1 MNENDGSLSLDQLVE
16 DDLFADFFGVTALA
30 LENGRG
36 PQIWLAG
43 DPEDLPDVAGDGHG
57 WDSNEYG
64 RAERDGAEVRSANRR
79 GDAISRHH
87 GQAGGHGDR
96 RALDR

>member
-16 DDLFADFFGVTALA
+16 DDLFADFFGATALA

-43 DPEDLPDVAGDGHG
+43 DPEDL
-57 WDSNEYG
+57 
-64 RAERDGAEVRSANRR
+64 RR
-79 GDAISRHH
+79 GWIWARL
-87 GQAGGHGDR
+87 G
-96 RALDR
+96 